1 VKTLHRI
8 YTPPRGAIVAIWLA
22 LSLGC
27 ALFWG
32 NAALTAVRADFNR
45 DVLSVYSQL
54 SRKLDQN
61 EAVLTALVAQSE
73 NGRPARPEVM
83 RRFARRLVEH
93 YPQLYTI
100 EYFEKVT
107 PSNRG
112 RFRDQM
118 PRRIDGGFFL
128 RDYDVAGGHLLQTRS
143 GRPVYLAVSVIEP
156 DFPKAAMVYGYD
168 VLHDPYFADDVKRTV
183 SSGAMTASLPFE
195 LFEGGRVFLLMR
207 ALYLDDKVVDAGSP
221 AFQGIIAVVVH
232 FDRLLTELH
241 LEKLPLDISLSGRNG
256 HTALLSSNDTAHRDW
271 LSLGRLKWQKPLP
284 SLSQP
289 FELHVE
295 RELRLGDFQLLPLAA
310 MEALLALSCL
320 LGWKIFRQRRALEE
334 ARYLA
339 DESLYLQRE
348 RAAVT
353 LNAIYDG
360 VVSLSID
367 ESVEL
372 VNPMAQLLL
381 ERSELEL
388 VGRHYRSVLLLSNEL
403 ADSLIEDPVSVCLR
417 TRSLVELPEHTILT
431 TLAGN
436 ARLVEGAV
444 APLFALNGEL
454 SGAVCA
460 FRDLGP
466 VRMRARQALEASEK
480 RVKEHLEKLS
490 HVARLHTMGEMAS
503 GIAHEL
509 NQPLSAITSYC
520 QASLQLL
527 QESEADPEILRAL
540 GAAVVQA
547 ARAAEIIKRLRV
559 FVSKRPIETRL
570 IDLNQVVGNSLFLAE
585 HDLREGGVEVIQHLS
600 PRPVAVL
607 ADSIQMEQVILNL
620 LGNAI
625 DALRDEPAGRRSI
638 EIRSRSEGGQAVLEV
653 RDSGRGIS
661 PQVRDVLFHPF
672 FSTKAEGMGLGLS
685 ICQTIVEQY
694 RGSIT
699 AENIAGSGASFRIVL
714 PAAA

>member
-1 VKTLHRI
+1 MKTPHRV
-8 YTPPRGAIVAIWLA
+8 YTPPTGAIIVIWLLLSVGGA
-22 LSLGC
+22 LI
-27 ALFWG
+27 WW
-32 NAALTAVRADFNR
+32 NAALTAIHADFNR
-45 DVLSVYSQL
+45 DVLGVYSQL

-61 EAVLTALVAQSE
+61 EAVLSALVAQSD
-73 NGRPARPEVM
+73 NAQPGRQEMM
-83 RRFARRLVEH
+83 RRFARRMVEH

-107 PSNRG
+107 PGNRG
-112 RFRDQM
+112 RYHDLIRH
-118 PRRIDGGFFL
+118 RAGAGFFL
-128 RDYDVAGGHLLQTRS
+128 RNNDVPERKQSLEPPARS
-143 GRPVYLAVSVIEP
+143 VYLAVSVIEP
-156 DFPKAAMVYGYD
+156 DLPKAAMVYGYD
-168 VLHDPYFADDVKRTV
+168 VLHDPYFADDVKRAV
-183 SSGAMTASLPFE
+183 SSGKMTASLPFE

-207 ALYLDDKVVDAGSP
+207 ALYLNDKVVAAESP
-221 AFQGIIAVVVH
+221 AFQGIVAVVVH
-232 FDRLLTELH
+232 FDLMLRELH
-241 LEKLPLDISLSGRNG
+241 LERLPLDISLASRNG
-256 HTALLSSNDTAHRDW
+256 HTALLSTNDNAHGDW
-271 LSLGRLKWQKPLP
+271 LSLGRLTWQKTLP
-284 SLSQP
+284 SQSQP
-289 FELHVE
+289 FELRVE
-295 RELRLGDFQLLPLAA
+295 RELQIGDFQLLPLAA
-310 MEALLALSCL
+310 LEALLALSCL
-320 LGWKIFRQRRALEE
+320 LGWKIFLQRRALEE
-334 ARYLA
+334 ARYMA

-372 VNPMAQLLL
+372 VNPMAQQLL

-403 ADSLIEDPVSVCLR
+403 ADSLIEDPVSICLR
-417 TRSLVELPEHTILT
+417 TGALVELPEHTILT
-431 TLAGN
+431 TAAGN

-520 QASLQLL
+520 QASLSLL

-540 GAAVVQA
+540 GAAVAQA
-547 ARAAEIIKRLRV
+547 GRAAEIIKRLRV
-559 FVSKRPIETRL
+559 FVSKRQSETRL
-570 IDLNQVVGNSLFLAE
+570 IDLNQVIDNSLFLAE
-585 HDLREGGVEVIQHLS
+585 HDLREGGVEVKQKLS

-625 DALRDEPAGRRSI
+625 DALRDEPVGRRSI
-638 EIRSRSEGGQAVLEV
+638 EILSRLDGGRAVLEI

-672 FSTKAEGMGLGLS
+672 FSTKSQGMGLGLS

-694 RGSIT
+694 RGSIS
-699 AENIAGSGASFRIVL
+699 AENIAGSGAAFRIVL
-714 PAAA
+714 PAAG